1 MPVVGRYSYR
11 FTFFW
16 HPCHIWSELGILICS
31 PVERERERENK
42 IVRYIF
48 ILCNGTYN
56 ICTYMQYRYTK
67 HFKWG
72 DLWKWYKQSPIST
85 WTKQVSR
92 STWCRIFKT
101 DSNIWRFK
109 TSMYELIFFVF
120 VKHMKLKWISWTCD
134 VHRNLWI
141 LAKIVCELH
150 CHIILFFFFCH
161 NSLGI
166 TYLSSGRL
174 SSDQL
179 IVVFLAKG
187 VAYREVSKYPLLD
200 KLYSVN
206 TQDWRVFW
214 LFNIFIYLL
223 L

>member
-1 MPVVGRYSYR
+1 MLLINARSRQIQLSLY
-11 FTFFW
+11 FFLASMSHLKW
-16 HPCHIWSELGILICS
+16 AGHPYLQPS
-31 PVERERERENK
+31 RERERENK

-150 CHIILFFFFCH
+150 CHIILFFLFFL
-161 NSLGI
+161 SQQLGNNLFKFWPTLFRSI
-166 TYLSSGRL
+166 NCCVSGERCRL
-174 SSDQL
+174 QGSFKVPFARQ
-179 IVVFLAKG
+179 IIQ
-187 VAYREVSKYPLLD
+187 REHSGLK
-200 KLYSVN
+200 SVL
-206 TQDWRVFW
+206 TF
-214 LFNIFIYLL
+214 
-223 L
+223 

>member
-92 STWCRIFKT
+92 SKWCRIFKT

-109 TSMYELIFFVF
+109 TSMYELIFFVS

-150 CHIILFFFFCH
+150 CHIILFFLFFFV
-161 NSLGI
+161 
-166 TYLSSGRL
+166 TT
-174 SSDQL
+174 
-179 IVVFLAKG
+179 AW
-187 VAYREVSKYPLLD
+187 E
-200 KLYSVN
+200 
-206 TQDWRVFW
+206 
-214 LFNIFIYLL
+214 
-223 L
+223 

>member
-1 MPVVGRYSYR
+1 MQM
-11 FTFFW
+11 FW
-16 HPCHIWSELGILICS
+16 
-31 PVERERERENK
+31 
-42 IVRYIF
+42 
-48 ILCNGTYN
+48 
-56 ICTYMQYRYTK
+56 YTK

-109 TSMYELIFFVF
+109 TSMYELIFFVS

-150 CHIILFFFFCH
+150 CHIILFWFFL
-161 NSLGI
+161 SQQLGNNLFKFWPTLLRSI
-166 TYLSSGRL
+166 NCCVSGERCRL
-174 SSDQL
+174 QGSCSTNYTAWTLRIEECFD
-179 IVVFLAKG
+179 FLTFSFICCYKSWFW
-187 VAYREVSKYPLLD
+187 YFSKCKRISPRD
-200 KLYSVN
+200 MSPTIIMVKLYLTPQLGTAHHSDFR
-206 TQDWRVFW
+206 QEESDLW
-214 LFNIFIYLL
+214 
-223 L
+223 

>member
-31 PVERERERENK
+31 PVERERER
-42 IVRYIF
+42 IRLLDTFLY
-48 ILCNGTYN
+48 YA
-56 ICTYMQYRYTK
+56 M
-67 HFKWG
+67 
-72 DLWKWYKQSPIST
+72 
-85 WTKQVSR
+85 
-92 STWCRIFKT
+92 
-101 DSNIWRFK
+101 
-109 TSMYELIFFVF
+109 ELIIYAHICSIDIQNISNEVTSGSDTSSHPSAPGLSKFPDPPDVGFLRLIAIFEDLKLQCMSWYFFVS

-150 CHIILFFFFCH
+150 CHIILFFCFFCH

-179 IVVFLAKG
+179 IVVFLPKG